1 MKFNRFATYAWGAL
15 LYNILVILW
24 GAYVRATG
32 SGAGCGNHWPSCNGE
47 VVPLAAQ
54 SKTLIEFGHRLSS
67 GLALIGVIILLIW
80 AFCTYPKKHTV
91 RLGAMLSM
99 VFIVVEALIGA
110 GLVLFE
116 LVAENTS
123 LARAVVIAIHLANT
137 FLLLGS
143 LTLTAWWASGGQ
155 PVQLKRTGWPNWAL
169 ALGFIGLLILGSS
182 GAVTALGD
190 TLFPAASLAEGLQ
203 EKFSPTA
210 HFLVRLRLLHPMIA
224 IGVGGYLILIAGI
237 FNILYATLYTR
248 RIVKLVTILYLIQL
262 AVGALNIVLLAP
274 IWMQLFHLLLSDLIF
289 IVWTLFAAAS
299 FAQDA
304 PYAQSD
310 EILKVGP
317 SSAKEAYGQS
327 GH

>member
-1 MKFNRFATYAWGAL
+1 MKFNRFATYAWGVL

-32 SGAGCGNHWPSCNGE
+32 SGAGCGRHWPSCQGE

-54 SKTLIEFGHRLSS
+54 TKTLIEFSHRLSS
-67 GLALIGVIILLIW
+67 GLALILIITLLIW
-80 AFCTYPKKHTV
+80 AFRAYPKGHTV
-91 RLGAMLSM
+91 RLGAKLSIF
-99 VFIVVEALIGA
+99 FIVLEALLGA

-116 LVAENTS
+116 LVAENAS
-123 LARAVVIAIHLANT
+123 WARAVAVALHLANT

-143 LTLTAWWASGGQ
+143 LTLTAWWASGGK
-155 PVQLKRTGWPNWAL
+155 PIRLKGQGWPNWAL
-169 ALGFIGLLILGSS
+169 GLGFIGLLILGSS

-190 TLFPAASLAEGLQ
+190 TLFPATSLAQGLQ

-210 HFLVRLRLLHPMIA
+210 HFLVRLRLFHPMIA
-224 IGVGGYLILIAGI
+224 IGVGSYLILIAGI

-248 RIVKLVTILYLIQL
+248 RIARLFTVLFLVQL
-262 AVGALNIVLLAP
+262 AAGAINVILLAP

-304 PYAQSD
+304 PYAQSF
-310 EILKVGP
+310 ELPKA
-317 SSAKEAYGQS
+317 SSSSTKEAYGQS